1 MSFALLYIYQTAHQE
16 SMAKKKTKA
25 REAALDEE
33 LGGITKQLTML
44 QIKAPSATQKQK
56 KVDVREQWD
65 AYFGP
70 GDLEDFQRLCADLQ
84 IEGDLSSKT
93 KCRKV
98 SRVCLCRE
106 FLEAVRLTGVERLW
120 ARFT

>member
-1 MSFALLYIYQTAHQE
+1 
-16 SMAKKKTKA
+16 MAKKKTKA

-70 GDLEDFQRLCADLQ
+70 GDLEDFQRLCEDLQ

-98 SRVCLCRE
+98 SRVCLCHKL
-106 FLEAVRLTGVERLW
+106 LEAVKLTGVERPW